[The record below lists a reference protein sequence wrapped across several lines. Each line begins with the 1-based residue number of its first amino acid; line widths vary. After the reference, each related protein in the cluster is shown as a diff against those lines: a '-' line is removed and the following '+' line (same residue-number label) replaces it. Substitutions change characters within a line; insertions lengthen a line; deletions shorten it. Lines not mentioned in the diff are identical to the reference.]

1 MSAVGNAGPVA
12 GRTAEGDDE
21 APGLW
26 GSFGAALRLIVG
38 WFSVAIAILNL
49 AAEIGRMPDRA
60 YLLFHV
66 LLLIGGLLLIS
77 LDRGAAGTGP
87 AGYAAGGLVLAGGM
101 LVSALPSNDAVCCL
115 TAFAVRHG
123 YPFTF
128 LARNDGG
135 RWHVDSQHLLADLL
149 FWGYAGLIVLVLV
162 AMTRRATRHRGAAGE

>member
-1 MSAVGNAGPVA
+1 MSAVGDVGPVT
-12 GRTAEGDDE
+12 GRTVRDDE

-26 GSFGAALRLIVG
+26 GSFGVALRLLVG
-38 WFSVAIAILNL
+38 WFSVAIALLNL
-49 AAEIGRMPDRA
+49 IVEIGRMPDRA

-66 LLLIGGLLLIS
+66 LLLVGGLLLIS

-87 AGYAAGGLVLAGGM
+87 VGCTAGGVVLAGGM
-101 LVSALPSNDAVCCL
+101 LVSALPVSDAVCCM
-115 TAFAVRHG
+115 TVYAVRHG

-149 FWGYAGLIVLVLV
+149 FWGYAGLIVLVLF
-162 AMTRRATRHRGAAGE
+162 AMTRRATQHHGAARD

>member
-1 MSAVGNAGPVA
+1 MSAVGNAGPA
-12 GRTAEGDDE
+12 TGRLIEDDDE

-38 WFSVAIAILNL
+38 WFSVAIAVLNL
-49 AAEIGRMPDRA
+49 TVEIGRMPERA

-77 LDRGAAGTGP
+77 LGQGAAGTGP
-87 AGYAAGGLVLAGGM
+87 LGYTAGGLVLAGGM
-101 LVSALPSNDAVCCL
+101 LAGALPVNNAVCCM

-135 RWHVDSQHLLADLL
+135 RWHVDGQHLLADLL
-149 FWGYAGLIVLVLV
+149 FWGYAGLVVLVLV
-162 AMTRRATRHRGAAGE
+162 ALTRRATRHRGAARE